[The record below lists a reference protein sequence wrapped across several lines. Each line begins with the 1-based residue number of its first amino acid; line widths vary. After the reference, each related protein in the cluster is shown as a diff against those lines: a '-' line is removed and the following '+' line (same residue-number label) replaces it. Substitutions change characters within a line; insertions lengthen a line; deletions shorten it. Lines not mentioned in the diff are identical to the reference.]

1 MALFENYD
9 RRIDKINGV
18 LKQYGIESVEACR
31 EMCQAKG
38 FDPYEIVKGI
48 QPICFENACW
58 AYTVGAAIAMK
69 KGVKTAAEAA
79 TAIGEGLQ
87 AFCIDGSV
95 ADDRKVGLGHGNLG
109 AMLLSE
115 ESECFCFLAGHES
128 FAAAEGAI
136 GIVKNANKARKKPLR
151 VILNGLGKD
160 AAQIISRINGFT
172 YVQTQFDYYTG
183 ELKIVREIRYSEG
196 ERADVRCYGADDV
209 REGVAIMHK
218 EGVDV
223 SITGNSTN
231 PTRFQHPVAGT
242 YKKECV
248 QMGKKYFSVASGGGT
263 GRTLHPDNM
272 AAGPASYGM
281 TDTMGRMHSDAQF
294 AGSSSVP
301 AHVEMMGFLGMGN
314 NPMVGATFAVAVAV
328 AEAMKG

>member
-1 MALFENYD
+1 MALFESYE

-18 LKQYGIESVEACR
+18 LAQYGIGSVEECR
-31 EMCQAKG
+31 ELCKAKG

-58 AYTVGAAIAMK
+58 AYTVGAAIALK
-69 KGVKTAAEAA
+69 SGVKTAADAA
-79 TAIGEGLQ
+79 RKIGEGLQ
-87 AFCIDGSV
+87 SFCIDGSV
-95 ADDRKVGLGHGNLG
+95 AEDRKVGLGHGNLG
-109 AMLLSE
+109 AMLLSD
-115 ESECFCFLAGHES
+115 ESKCFAFLAGHES

-136 GIVKNANKARKKPLR
+136 GIVRNANKARKEPLR

-172 YVQTQFDYYTG
+172 YVQTQFDYYTS
-183 ELKIVREIRYSEG
+183 ELKVVREILYSEG
-196 ERADVRCYGADDV
+196 ERASVRCYGADDV
-209 REGVAIMHK
+209 REGVAIMHF

-242 YKKECV
+242 YKKECIE
-248 QMGKKYFSVASGGGT
+248 QGKKYFSVASGGGT

-314 NPMVGATFAVAVAV
+314 NPMVGATVAVAVAV
-328 AEAMKG
+328 AEAIK

>member
-115 ESECFCFLAGHES
+115 ESKCFAFLAGHES

-136 GIVKNANKARKKPLR
+136 GIVRNANKARKKPLR

-314 NPMVGATFAVAVAV
+314 NPMVGATVAVAVAV
-328 AEAMKG
+328 AEAMK

>member
-1 MALFENYD
+1 MAVTFEGYGK
-9 RRIDKINGV
+9 RIDKINKA
-18 LKQYGIESVEACR
+18 LKEHGIKDLEEARQICLD
-31 EMCQAKG
+31 KG
-38 FDPYEIVKGI
+38 IDVDKIVKGT
-48 QPICFENACW
+48 QPIAFENASW
-58 AYTVGAAIAMK
+58 AYTIGCAFAIK
-69 KGVKTAAEAA
+69 KGCKNAADAAE
-79 TAIGEGLQ
+79 AIGEGLQ
-87 AFCIDGSV
+87 AFCIPGSV
-95 ADDRKVGLGHGNLG
+95 ADDRKVGIGHGNL
-109 AMLLSE
+109 AARLLRE
-115 ESECFCFLAGHES
+115 ETQCFAFLAGHES

-136 GIVKNANKARKKPLR
+136 KIAEMANKVRKNPLR

-172 YVQTQFDYYTG
+172 YVQTKFDYYTG
-183 ELKIVREIRYSEG
+183 ELAIVKETPYSIG
-196 ERADVRCYGADDV
+196 LRGKVRCYGADDV
-209 REGVAIMHK
+209 REGVAVMWK
-218 EGVDV
+218 EDVDV

-242 YKKECV
+242 YKKERV
-248 QMGKKYFSVASGGGT
+248 LAGKKYFSVASGGGT

-314 NPMVGATFAVAVAV
+314 NPMVGATVAVAVAV
-328 AEAMKG
+328 EQAMK

>member
-1 MALFENYD
+1 MALFESYE
-9 RRIDKINGV
+9 RRVDKINAV
-18 LKQYGIESVEACR
+18 LAEYGINSIEECRAICR
-31 EMCQAKG
+31 EKG
-38 FDPYEIVKGI
+38 FDPYEIVKGV
-48 QPICFENACW
+48 QPIAFENAGW
-58 AYTVGAAIAMK
+58 AYCVGAAIAIR

-79 TAIGEGLQ
+79 KAIGIGLQ
-87 AFCIDGSV
+87 SFCIPGSV

-109 AMLLSE
+109 AMLLSDDTK
-115 ESECFCFLAGHES
+115 CFAFLAGHES

-136 GIVKNANKARKKPLR
+136 GIVRNANKARKEPLR

-183 ELKIVREIRYSEG
+183 KLTVVREIPYSKG
-196 ERADVRCYGADDV
+196 ERAAVRCYGADDV
-209 REGVAIMHK
+209 REGVAIMHA

-248 QMGKKYFSVASGGGT
+248 EQGKKYFSVASGGGT

-314 NPMVGATFAVAVAV
+314 NPMVGATVAVAVAV
-328 AEAMKG
+328 EEAMKK